1 MKGLL
6 SQRCYWGSI
15 LKSFPSFTVM
25 TWRKS
30 SNILL
35 SPISDGKSEEKK
47 KFIEKL
53 FDILIIL
60 WCFLGKKCCAY
71 LSISICWIY
80 LLVFLC
86 DEYWNINVACG
97 LILDQ
102 FQSPSELWKSGFS
115 LHFDILQQFI
125 FKDRMETHH
134 KYCFKNLIKI
144 IFSQKYLEKLR
155 LRKSIDSNN
164 TPNPIFEESKIDIWL
179 YNLINQI
186 FRKRSLCL

>member
-30 SNILL
+30 FNILL

-86 DEYWNINVACG
+86 DEYWNINVECG

-102 FQSPSELWKSGFS
+102 FQSPSQLLKSGFPH
-115 LHFDILQQFI
+115 HFDILQQFI

-134 KYCFKNLIKI
+134 KYWFKNLIKI

-179 YNLINQI
+179 YNSINQI